1 MKNDNLKTPHDS
13 YLESLERI
21 RKSLMPLTKTLSE
34 ITLDTS
40 ALTGAAGLMSS
51 TIAELW
57 KGYEN
62 VDISKSASAALK
74 AAYTPFEVSE
84 PYKQSIESFKEIGR
98 QFSAINVVQEY
109 KRSLDSIQNIAKS
122 LMSVSTID
130 TARSIQN
137 LQESMKLFMDS
148 IIAEQISQLE
158 SIDYGKIFSQTLQKN
173 GTFKDAVDA
182 AYESLQEE
190 QNIQENVEL
199 ETDFAS
205 EQEIQD
211 TINDQ
216 MNNPVGFQERVA
228 NWAAEKYKKYF
239 IVINFWL
246 LIWGIFIQ
254 PYLQEN
260 VGLPVMTYVVSNVKE
275 LPEKGAKIVA
285 QLKEN
290 IEATI
295 IENTNYYYKV
305 TFTDENGIQR
315 EGYVAKRNLKII
327 EEPGIEEKDED
338 EFSLE
343 E

>member
-1 MKNDNLKTPHDS
+1 MKNDNSKTPYDS
-13 YLESLERI
+13 YLESLERM

-34 ITLDTS
+34 MTLDTS
-40 ALTGAAGLMSS
+40 ALIGAAGLMSS
-51 TIAELW
+51 RMAELW

-62 VDISKSASAALK
+62 VDISKSASAVLK

-84 PYKQSIESFKEIGR
+84 SYKQSMESFKEIGR
-98 QFSAINVVQEY
+98 QFSAINMAEEY
-109 KRSLDSIQNIAKS
+109 RRSLDSIQNIAKS
-122 LMSVSTID
+122 LMSVTTID

-137 LQESMKLFMDS
+137 LQESMKLFTDS
-148 IIAEQISQLE
+148 VIAEQISQLE
-158 SIDYGKIFSQTLQKN
+158 SIDYSKIFSQTLQKN

-190 QNIQENVEL
+190 ENISENVEL

-254 PYLQEN
+254 P
-260 VGLPVMTYVVSNVKE
+260 
-275 LPEKGAKIVA
+275 EKGAKIVA

-305 TFTDENGIQR
+305 TFTDEDGVQR

-327 EEPGIEEKDED
+327 KEPEAEETEEK
-338 EFSLE
+338 LPPE

>member
-1 MKNDNLKTPHDS
+1 MKNDNSKTPYDS
-13 YLESLERI
+13 YLESLEI
-21 RKSLMPLTKTLSE
+21 MRKSLMPLTKTLSE
-34 ITLDTS
+34 MTFDTS
-40 ALTGAAGLMSS
+40 ALTGAVGLMSDK
-51 TIAELW
+51 IAEMW
-57 KGYEN
+57 KGYEK
-62 VDISKSASAALK
+62 VDVSKAAL
-74 AAYTPFEVSE
+74 AVMNTAFTPLEVSE
-84 PYKQSIESFKEIGR
+84 SYKKSLEEMSK
-98 QFSAINVVQEY
+98 QFSAINMAEEY
-109 KRSLDSIQNIAKS
+109 RRSLDSLQNIAKS
-122 LMSVSTID
+122 LMSVTTID

-137 LQESMKLFMDS
+137 LQESMKIFTDS
-148 IIAEQISQLE
+148 VIAEQISQLE
-158 SIDYGKIFSQTLQKN
+158 SIDYSKIFSQTLQKN

-190 QNIQENVEL
+190 NIQENVEL

-305 TFTDENGIQR
+305 TFIDENGVQR

-327 EEPGIEEKDED
+327 KEPETEETEEE
-338 EFSLE
+338 SLTE

>member
-1 MKNDNLKTPHDS
+1 MKNDNSKTPYDS
-13 YLESLERI
+13 YLESLERM

-34 ITLDTS
+34 MTLDTS
-40 ALTGAAGLMSS
+40 ALIGAAGLMSS
-51 TIAELW
+51 RMAELW

-62 VDISKSASAALK
+62 VDISKSASAVLK

-84 PYKQSIESFKEIGR
+84 SYKQSMESFKEIGR
-98 QFSAINVVQEY
+98 QFSAINMAEEY
-109 KRSLDSIQNIAKS
+109 RRSLDSIQNIAKS
-122 LMSVSTID
+122 LMSVTTID

-137 LQESMKLFMDS
+137 LQESMKLFTDS
-148 IIAEQISQLE
+148 VIAEQISQLE
-158 SIDYGKIFSQTLQKN
+158 SIDYSKIFSQTLQKN

-190 QNIQENVEL
+190 ENISEL

-260 VGLPVMTYVVSNVKE
+260 LGLPAMTYVESNVKE

-305 TFTDENGIQR
+305 TFTDEDGVQR

-327 EEPGIEEKDED
+327 KEPEAEETEEK
-338 EFSLE
+338 LPPE

>member
-1 MKNDNLKTPHDS
+1 MKNDNSKTPYDS
-13 YLESLERI
+13 YLESLERM

-34 ITLDTS
+34 MTLDTS
-40 ALTGAAGLMSS
+40 ALIGAAGLMSS
-51 TIAELW
+51 RMAELW

-62 VDISKSASAALK
+62 VDISKSASAVLK

-84 PYKQSIESFKEIGR
+84 SYKQSMESFKEIGR
-98 QFSAINVVQEY
+98 QFSAINMAEEY
-109 KRSLDSIQNIAKS
+109 RRSLDSIQNIAKS
-122 LMSVSTID
+122 LMSVTTID

-137 LQESMKLFMDS
+137 LQESMKLFTDS
-148 IIAEQISQLE
+148 VIAEQISQLE
-158 SIDYGKIFSQTLQKN
+158 SIDYSKIFSQTLQKN
-173 GTFKDAVDA
+173 GTFKEAVDA

-190 QNIQENVEL
+190 NISENVEL

-260 VGLPVMTYVVSNVKE
+260 LGLPAMTYVESNVKE

-305 TFTDENGIQR
+305 TFTDEDGVQR

-327 EEPGIEEKDED
+327 KEPEAEETEEK
-338 EFSLE
+338 LPPE

>member
-1 MKNDNLKTPHDS
+1 
-13 YLESLERI
+13 
-21 RKSLMPLTKTLSE
+21 MPLTKTLSE
-34 ITLDTS
+34 MTLDTS

-51 TIAELW
+51 RMAELW

-62 VDISKSASAALK
+62 IDISKSASAVLK

-84 PYKQSIESFKEIGR
+84 SYKQSMESFKEIGR
-98 QFSAINVVQEY
+98 QFSAINMAEEY
-109 KRSLDSIQNIAKS
+109 RRSLDSIQNIAKS

-130 TARSIQN
+130 TTRSIQN
-137 LQESMKLFMDS
+137 LQESMKIFTDS
-148 IIAEQISQLE
+148 VIAEQISQLE

-173 GTFKDAVDA
+173 GTLKDAVDA

-190 QNIQENVEL
+190 NIQENVEL

-327 EEPGIEEKDED
+327 EELGIEEKDED

>member
-1 MKNDNLKTPHDS
+1 MKNDNSKTPYDS
-13 YLESLERI
+13 YLESFEKI
-21 RKSLMPLTKTLSE
+21 RKSLIPLTKTLSE
-34 ITLDTS
+34 MIFDTS
-40 ALTGAAGLMSS
+40 AFTGAAELMSS
-51 TIAELW
+51 RIAEMV
-57 KGYEN
+57 KEYEN
-62 VDISKSASAALK
+62 VDISKSVSAVLK
-74 AAYTPFEVSE
+74 AAYTPFKVSE
-84 PYKQSIESFKEIGR
+84 SYKQSMESFEEIGR
-98 QFSAINVVQEY
+98 QFSAINIAEESR
-109 KRSLDSIQNIAKS
+109 RSLDSIQNIAK
-122 LMSVSTID
+122 LLISVSTID

-137 LQESMKLFMDS
+137 LQESMKIFTDS
-148 IIAEQISQLE
+148 VIAGQINQLE
-158 SIDYGKIFSQTLQKN
+158 SINYGKIFSQTLQKN
-173 GTFKDAVDA
+173 GTFKEAVDA

-190 QNIQENVEL
+190 NISENVEL

-260 VGLPVMTYVVSNVKE
+260 LGLPAMTYVESNVKE

-305 TFTDENGIQR
+305 TFTDEDGVQR

-327 EEPGIEEKDED
+327 KEPEAEETEEK
-338 EFSLE
+338 LPPE

>member
-1 MKNDNLKTPHDS
+1 MKNDNSKTPYDS
-13 YLESLERI
+13 YLESFEKI

-34 ITLDTS
+34 MTLDTS

-51 TIAELW
+51 RMAELW

-62 VDISKSASAALK
+62 VDISKSASAVLK

-84 PYKQSIESFKEIGR
+84 SCKQSMESFKEIGR
-98 QFSAINVVQEY
+98 QFSAINMAEEY
-109 KRSLDSIQNIAKS
+109 RRSLDSLQNIAKS
-122 LMSVSTID
+122 LMSVTTID

-137 LQESMKLFMDS
+137 LQESMKIFTDS
-148 IIAEQISQLE
+148 VIAEQISQLE
-158 SIDYGKIFSQTLQKN
+158 SIDYSKIFSQTLQKN

-190 QNIQENVEL
+190 NIQENVEL

-239 IVINFWL
+239 IIINFWL

-305 TFTDENGIQR
+305 TFTDENGAQR

-327 EEPGIEEKDED
+327 EEPETEGTEEELASSSN
-338 EFSLE
+338 E
-343 E
+343 